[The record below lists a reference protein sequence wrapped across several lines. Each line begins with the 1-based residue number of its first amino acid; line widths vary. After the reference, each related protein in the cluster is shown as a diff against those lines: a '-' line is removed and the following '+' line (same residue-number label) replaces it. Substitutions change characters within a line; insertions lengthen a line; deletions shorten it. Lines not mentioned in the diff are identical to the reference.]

1 MTRKLLIG
9 VLCAL
14 FVVLF
19 VQSSGL
25 LLAQEVTPEVTPVVV
40 VAEPPVVV
48 DAVTTSQLFT
58 TALIVIGG
66 IVAVAFGVFGYI
78 VRPALVAALNQIPQ
92 WGAEMFFSAGDAGL
106 TAVERYAETTETPL
120 DNEEAAKLR
129 REFNELREE
138 VRAAR
143 DTG

>member
-1 MTRKLLIG
+1 MNRKLLIAA
-9 VLCAL
+9 LCAL
-14 FVVLF
+14 LLVLF
-19 VQSSGL
+19 VQSTG
-25 LLAQEVTPEVTPVVV
+25 LLAQEVTPEPTPIVVTD
-40 VAEPPVVV
+40 PPVVV

-106 TAVERYAETTETPL
+106 TAVERYAETTETVID
-120 DNEEAAKLR
+120 DNEVAKLR
-129 REFNELREE
+129 RDFDQLREE

>member
-1 MTRKLLIG
+1 MNRRFLIAA
-9 VLCAL
+9 LCAL
-14 FVVLF
+14 LLVLF
-19 VQSSGL
+19 VQSTG
-25 LLAQEVTPEVTPVVV
+25 LLAQEVTPEPTPVVV
-40 VAEPPVVV
+40 VTDPPVVV

-58 TALIVIGG
+58 TALIVIGA
-66 IVAVAFGVFGYI
+66 IVGVAFGVFGYI

-106 TAVERYAETTETPL
+106 TAVERYAETTETVID
-120 DNEEAAKLR
+120 DNEVAKLR
-129 REFNELREE
+129 RDFDQLREE

>member
-1 MTRKLLIG
+1 MNRKLLITALC
-9 VLCAL
+9 VLL
-14 FVVLF
+14 VVLF
-19 VQSSGL
+19 VQSTGL
-25 LLAQEVTPEVTPVVV
+25 FAQEVTPEAPPVVV
-40 VAEPPVVV
+40 VTDPPVVV

-58 TALIVIGG
+58 TALIVIGA
-66 IVAVAFGVFGYI
+66 IVGVAFGVFGYI

-106 TAVERYAETTETPL
+106 TAVERYAETTETVID
-120 DNEEAAKLR
+120 DNEVAKLR
-129 REFNELREE
+129 RDFDQLREE